1 MRCRILEWLE
11 AQKSDLQKS
20 WNMEVLIFTLFISL
34 LLAILFIVLFLRD
47 RQGRQSSSLDQ
58 EALLPLE
65 DDDAK

>member
-20 WNMEVLIFTLFISL
+20 GNMEVLIFTLFISL